1 LALGTERSGLI
12 DRGNERSDV
21 LDQTL
26 KHAGRASSLLV
37 EGLGGE
43 NGEAGEHSV
52 QATGDGFGFTPSEEG
67 EFGHVVLTE
76 RAE

>member
-52 QATGDGFGFTPSEEG
+52 PLMSAMRSFADRSSRS
-67 EFGHVVLTE
+67 L
-76 RAE
+76 RS